1 MSANPVDDAAR
12 RVDNAVERAGL
23 LEPGAHQVAMALK
36 AAVEGFH
43 REGLRTIVTRLKG
56 DPDGRRLL
64 FELADDPG
72 VYALLLL
79 HGLVRADPVTL
90 AQRALDEVRP
100 YLQSH
105 GGGVELVGVEPP
117 VVRVRLNGACQG
129 CSQSSATLR
138 QVVEQ
143 AVVTAV
149 PGVERV
155 EVVPAAPRPTL
166 VPLGDVRLRPGA

>member
-23 LEPGAHQVAMALK
+23 LEPGARQVALALK

-43 REGLRTIVTRLKG
+43 REGLRAIVARLKD

-79 HGLVRADPVTL
+79 HGLVRADPATV

-100 YLQSH
+100 YLESH
-105 GGGVELVGVEPP
+105 GGGVELVGVEVP
-117 VVRVRLNGACQG
+117 VVRVRLSGACQG